1 MYYLYGKINRGHRI
15 CPLYGGCP
23 LFGGSAI
30 RGFTVFPVFLTVML
44 FWLTKTKT
52 NIDFS
57 YTTYIL
63 VIKTKT
69 NLTMYEN
76 NHN

>member
-1 MYYLYGKINRGHRI
+1 
-15 CPLYGGCP
+15 
-23 LFGGSAI
+23 
-30 RGFTVFPVFLTVML
+30 ML

>member
-1 MYYLYGKINRGHRI
+1 
-15 CPLYGGCP
+15 
-23 LFGGSAI
+23 
-30 RGFTVFPVFLTVML
+30 ML

-52 NIDFS
+52 NIIDFS

-76 NHN
+76 DHN

>member
-1 MYYLYGKINRGHRI
+1 MEENVHITEVSHTFNVLSISVTSKDQM
-15 CPLYGGCP
+15 LQT
-23 LFGGSAI
+23 L
-30 RGFTVFPVFLTVML
+30 ML

-69 NLTMYEN
+69 NLTMYEITITN
-76 NHN
+76 